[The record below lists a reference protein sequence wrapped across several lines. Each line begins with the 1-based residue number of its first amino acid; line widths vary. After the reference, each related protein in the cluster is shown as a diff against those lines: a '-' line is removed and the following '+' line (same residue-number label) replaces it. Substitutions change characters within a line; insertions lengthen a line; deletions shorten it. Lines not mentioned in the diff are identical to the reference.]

1 LTSRKTLKRVFDYSL
16 IVEKERKLTEFLGL
30 KEDSIDWTGIQ
41 EDTRYFTHG
50 LHPYPARMPPHISR
64 RLIRMYSKNQE
75 DLVLDPFCGSGGVL
89 VEAMLY
95 DRMAIGVDLNPLA
108 VLIAKVKTTPLNPET
123 LYKVKY
129 KLLEGAAQRLKSSN
143 YKVPNIK
150 NLDYWFK
157 PEAVAGLA
165 AIKEELE
172 ELSLMEEVADFFRV
186 CFSLTVRETSNLRKG
201 EFKLYRRSVAELEKF
216 KPDPLKTFSEIVSEN
231 IQRMADFYFEML
243 KHPKGKARVFK
254 GDTRNLLELGVV
266 DKGSVDLVV
275 TSPPYGDSH
284 TTVAYG
290 QFSRFSL
297 LWLGFP
303 EQEAYSVDSK
313 SLGGRVLKK
322 EKNLGSATL
331 DLVLSKIDQVDQSR
345 AKEVYSYFYDADVS
359 LEQVAESL
367 REGAYCCYVIANRTV
382 RRVKVPT
389 DQIFVEL
396 AQKYGLKHVVT
407 FRREIPNKYI
417 PHVNA
422 PENVRG
428 FKGETMTKESIV
440 VWKA

>member
-1 LTSRKTLKRVFDYSL
+1 LTSRKTLKRVFDYPL

-143 YKVPNIK
+143 YEVPNIK

-216 KPDPLKTFSEIVSEN
+216 KP
-231 IQRMADFYFEML
+231 
-243 KHPKGKARVFK
+243 
-254 GDTRNLLELGVV
+254 
-266 DKGSVDLVV
+266 
-275 TSPPYGDSH
+275 
-284 TTVAYG
+284 
-290 QFSRFSL
+290 
-297 LWLGFP
+297 
-303 EQEAYSVDSK
+303 
-313 SLGGRVLKK
+313 
-322 EKNLGSATL
+322 TL
-331 DLVLSKIDQVDQSR
+331 
-345 AKEVYSYFYDADVS
+345 
-359 LEQVAESL
+359 
-367 REGAYCCYVIANRTV
+367 
-382 RRVKVPT
+382 
-389 DQIFVEL
+389 
-396 AQKYGLKHVVT
+396 
-407 FRREIPNKYI
+407 
-417 PHVNA
+417 
-422 PENVRG
+422 
-428 FKGETMTKESIV
+428 
-440 VWKA
+440 